1 MANTT
6 NFNPGYNNDV
16 GSFAPDLLLAGDHPI
31 RTRGVTI
38 SSGQGVLA
46 RGTLLGIITV
56 GGNAILSLAAATD
69 GSEVPTCILG
79 EDVDATSAAV
89 NAFAYVAGDFNE
101 NQMTF
106 GTGHTADS
114 VRDGLR
120 ERSIYL
126 HNPVVAE

>member
-1 MANTT
+1 MNSAQ
-6 NFNPGYNNDV
+6 FNPGFGPV
-16 GSFAPDLLLAGDHPI
+16 GDFVADMLIAGDHPI

-38 SSGQGVLA
+38 PLGTGILK
-46 RGTLLGIITV
+46 RGSLLGIVEADGT
-56 GGNAILSLAAATD
+56 AILSLEAATD

-79 EDVDATSAAV
+79 QDVDATTVAV
-89 NAFAYVAGDFNE
+89 ESFAYIAGDFNE
-101 NQMTF
+101 HQMTF

-126 HNPVVAE
+126 HNPVIAE